1 MLLAASNFAH
11 TGKHNAKTMSS
22 SPDFL
27 QPVSLD
33 TFFSTYWEKQP
44 LHIERNS
51 TSVEPLLSIASIENL
66 LATQP
71 LYFPGVQLTQSGK
84 TIDVASYADAQNQIL
99 PLRLLD
105 VHNDGATIVISQAQ
119 KLLGRLSD
127 LCRQCTQHLQMRCQA
142 NIYLSA
148 PGNQG
153 FNAHYDTHDV
163 FILQVSGSKTF
174 NFYPSPVE
182 LPCPGEL
189 FDATRLTSSS
199 IDESVVLSAGD
210 TLYIPRGVVHDAI
223 ADDDSPSLHITL
235 GVYPIIVRD
244 VLQEAVERITL
255 ENKCFRESFAQLVAS
270 SKPLDAT
277 GLLVEQLSEK
287 LKDPTLLEDIYSQFL
302 DELALDTQQDCR
314 GVLQAQL
321 LSEIPLERCEKL
333 TIRQNLL
340 MSFEQTES
348 GTKVRTFGQVF
359 EFEEPVASLV
369 ALLCERGSLEMVEL
383 DILDLDQREALVAR
397 LLRENLIEVS

>member
-1 MLLAASNFAH
+1 M
-11 TGKHNAKTMSS
+11 KTMSS

-33 TFFSTYWEKQP
+33 TFFSSYWEKKP
-44 LHIERNS
+44 LHIGRSS
-51 TSVEPLLSIASIENL
+51 TSIEPLLSAASIENL

-105 VHNDGATIVISQAQ
+105 LHHDGATIVISQAQ
-119 KLLGRLSD
+119 KLFGALSD
-127 LCRQCTQHLQMRCQA
+127 LCRQCTKHLQMRCQA
-142 NIYLSA
+142 NLYLSA

-189 FDATRLTSSS
+189 FDATRLTPSP

-210 TLYIPRGVVHDAI
+210 TLYIPRGIVHDAI
-223 ADDDSPSLHITL
+223 ADDDTPSLHITL

-244 VLQEAVERITL
+244 VLQEVVERLTL
-255 ENKCFRESFAQLVAS
+255 ENTCFRESFAQSIAS
-270 SKPLDAT
+270 STQSDAA
-277 GLLVEQLSEK
+277 GVLVEQLGQA
-287 LKDPTLLEDIYSQFL
+287 LKNPALLNDIYSQLL
-302 DELALDTQQDCR
+302 DELAIDAQQDCR
-314 GVLQAQL
+314 GVLQTQW
-321 LSEIPLERCEKL
+321 LSEIPLERCAKL
-333 TIRQNLL
+333 IIRQNLL
-340 MSFEQTES
+340 MSYEQTES
-348 GTKVRTFGQVF
+348 GIKVRTFGQVF
-359 EFEEPVASLV
+359 EFAEPVAGLV
-369 ALLCERGSLEMVEL
+369 ALLCERGSLEMDEL
-383 DILDLDQREALVAR
+383 DILELDQREALVAR